1 MHRCRNRRVTWSR
14 GPNRESRNRG
24 SWSPGLAVAVLFVLT
39 VGLNPATA
47 HEESPETSNAP
58 SAESKAPSP
67 IPVDWDEAEATGA
80 QAKPPEVPCIEITDP
95 ETLEECWTAHRA
107 YFSYY
112 EAGFEH
118 RRDVFWWQHVST
130 RIIFAVVLMLVA
142 AGIYFAWVQFQL
154 DVRRSAESGEAEHRD
169 DTELELATSGIK
181 VRSSVLGVI
190 ILALSLV
197 FFYLYLVH
205 VYPITEL
212 L

>member
-1 MHRCRNRRVTWSR
+1 MIITTLIL
-14 GPNRESRNRG
+14 
-24 SWSPGLAVAVLFVLT
+24 LAV
-39 VGLNPATA
+39 GLSPAIAQEGSQETP
-47 HEESPETSNAP
+47 EEASAGTP
-58 SAESKAPSP
+58 S
-67 IPVDWDEAEATGA
+67 IPVDWVQAEGAGA
-80 QAKPPEVPCIEITDP
+80 QAKAHEVPCGEIDDP
-95 ETLEECWTAHRA
+95 ETLEGCWAAHQA

-118 RRDVFWWQHVST
+118 RRNVFWWQHVST
-130 RIIFAVVLMLVA
+130 RLIFAVVLVLVA
-142 AGIYFAWVQFQL
+142 AGMYFAWVQFQL
-154 DVRRSAESGEAEHRD
+154 DVRHSAELGEAAPRD

-190 ILALSLV
+190 ILVISLV